1 MTVRHVKLLYRL
13 RRNDNM
19 KPILNVFSFFML
31 YACFSCVQQGSVIHE
46 KIEAV
51 AVRKGID
58 LYNWVGNVDSLLVGY
73 VYYDSPMFKT
83 FVDEADMI
91 YETNRLVRKGRGP
104 MEFQSPF
111 FCIDENNLYIIECGR
126 GTLNKVA
133 KYSIPQKT
141 DGVAEDIF
149 MLNCCHEFS
158 NVLSITSL
166 DSLRLIC
173 LTNDFA
179 SEDILFLMDFS
190 IDSIRKISFPI
201 SDSFLGE
208 PSIKAMVYT
217 SNAKIHYNKKLAK
230 LAYACGEGQ
239 YLEIMDYK
247 DGNVCNRKKVLSIL
261 PEYSIWSE
269 GNLMSYEMID
279 KRHRGV
285 QSWMT
290 EQGIYI
296 SYNNWDYDSLYKE
309 YPWYYTDIIYVFDW
323 EGNKI
328 RSFMTDRPFSTFMV
342 SADDKKLYT
351 ISMELETSEPLI
363 CSYYLE

>member
-1 MTVRHVKLLYRL
+1 M
-13 RRNDNM
+13 
-19 KPILNVFSFFML
+19 
-31 YACFSCVQQGSVIHE
+31 
-46 KIEAV
+46 
-51 AVRKGID
+51 
-58 LYNWVGNVDSLLVGY
+58 
-73 VYYDSPMFKT
+73 
-83 FVDEADMI
+83 
-91 YETNRLVRKGRGP
+91 
-104 MEFQSPF
+104 
-111 FCIDENNLYIIECGR
+111 
-126 GTLNKVA
+126 
-133 KYSIPQKT
+133 
-141 DGVAEDIF
+141 
-149 MLNCCHEFS
+149 
-158 NVLSITSL
+158 LSITSL